1 MDQGKLP
8 DAPHLWSFF
17 IRLSVS
23 QYLHSSYFKYY
34 MHCQPQP
41 VHLVKWLLLLP
52 WTGFDVT
59 KWNRKTLSKRK
70 KQSEI
75 LILNNVKST
84 CWLRFNIYLHF
95 KENSQLNFSLP
106 HPQHHSSSKQM
117 RICCR
122 VFCTHRDS
130 RVFPILGWG
139 HYGGSLTPT
148 GNFLIPLLHQEKIS
162 APMVHSPTK

>member
-1 MDQGKLP
+1 MPLICEVSSSVCLS
-8 DAPHLWSFF
+8 HSTF
-17 IRLSVS
+17 IHHTLNITCIASPNLFTWWNDYSNFPELVLMS
-23 QYLHSSYFKYY
+23 LNETEK
-34 MHCQPQP
+34 HCQ
-41 VHLVKWLLLLP
+41 K
-52 WTGFDVT
+52 G
-59 KWNRKTLSKRK
+59 K